1 MSTEAGPIVS
11 AAQSVEVVLDC
22 FAAVE
27 QRDERRQR
35 ELFHPEVEFLW
46 PPSLGYGEGRTAGT
60 GERPGFEEI
69 WDPWQPSDVERRLDP
84 RVVAA
89 SDDEVVVLWQQRG
102 IDAAGTR
109 FECPVLGLYEVRDG
123 RLVRAQMFYFDT
135 TATSD
140 FLNRAAGAVD
150 HGRQESTSW

>member
-1 MSTEAGPIVS
+1 MS
-11 AAQSVEVVLDC
+11 AAQSVEVVLEC

-46 PPSLGYGEGRTAGT
+46 PPSLGYGEGRNAGT

-69 WDPWQPSDVERRLDP
+69 WDPWQPTDVERRLDP

-102 IDAAGTR
+102 IDAAGDR
-109 FECPVLGLYEVRDG
+109 FECPVLGLYEVRDR

-135 TATSD
+135 TAASD
-140 FLNRAAGAVD
+140 FLNRAARTVED
-150 HGRQESTSW
+150 GRQGSTSG